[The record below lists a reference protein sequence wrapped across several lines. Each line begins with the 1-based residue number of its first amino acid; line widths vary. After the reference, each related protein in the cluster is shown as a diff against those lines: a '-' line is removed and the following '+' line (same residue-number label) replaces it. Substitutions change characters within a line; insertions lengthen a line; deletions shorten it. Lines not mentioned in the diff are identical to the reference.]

1 MKYDAYT
8 IADIQT
14 ESTFG
19 GSDEYVVFY
28 HDIDK
33 STYFDPFINFTINSF
48 NRDWLLNFF
57 INAGYSIQ
65 SLYDFG
71 PQTPDTRYYNF
82 LFLFPT
88 GVVTTQDFRGTNT
101 AGFFNFTPGIYFNL
115 SENSRVLLGVRFYFE
130 TQLENPS
137 TSTFILPMLQADF
150 RL

>member
-1 MKYDAYT
+1 LT
-8 IADIQT
+8 
-14 ESTFG
+14 
-19 GSDEYVVFY
+19 
-28 HDIDK
+28 
-33 STYFDPFINFTINSF
+33 
-48 NRDWLLNFF
+48 FF

-88 GVVTTQDFRGTNT
+88 GTVTTQDFRGTNT